1 MLRLFFAL
9 QRVYNQAMI
18 EQKKKRLFT
27 MDIKNYDPQDTVF
40 QRPSMRAIVCMDAE
54 RLLMVYST
62 KKKYYKFP
70 GGGKKAKET
79 AEETLQR
86 EVKEETGAL
95 LDPQTIHF
103 YGTALCRQR
112 SEIQEHTIFEQ
123 ENSYYTASL
132 LSRSLGEQEL
142 DAYEAEDGFMPRF
155 ATLAEAIETN
165 KKCTDLNDMDLG
177 RIERDTRVLEI
188 LGNQEQVPSIAMAEF
203 LVREAEKRNP
213 GPWTAHS
220 FNTAKCAQE
229 IALKHPAMDPEKAYV
244 MGLLHDIGRREGI
257 TGLAH
262 VWDGYTYLKELGYDS
277 CARIALTHSFCLKDL
292 KEYVG
297 KFDVSQACQN
307 EMQQMLDSMVYDD
320 YDRLIQLCDAMAM
333 ADKITTVE
341 ERMSDVKRRYG
352 SYPQEKWD
360 KNLELR
366 DYFLS
371 ASGKI
376 A

>member
-1 MLRLFFAL
+1 MT
-9 QRVYNQAMI
+9 N
-18 EQKKKRLFT
+18 QKKNCLFT
-27 MDIKNYDPQDTVF
+27 MDIKNYDPQDRVF
-40 QRPSMRAIVCMDAE
+40 QRPSMRAIVFIDAE
-54 RLLMVYST
+54 HLLMVYST

-70 GGGKKAKET
+70 GGGAKDKET

-86 EVKEETGAL
+86 EVKEETGAI
-95 LDPQTIHF
+95 LDPQTIHY
-103 YGTALCRQR
+103 YGTALRRQR

-132 LSRSLGEQEL
+132 LSRSFGEQDL
-142 DAYEAEDGFMPRF
+142 DTYEAEDGFLPRSVT
-155 ATLAEAIETN
+155 AAEAVKTN
-165 KKCTDLNDMDLG
+165 KKCTALNDMDLG
-177 RIERDTRVLEI
+177 MIERDTRVLEI

-203 LVREAEKRNP
+203 LVREAGKRNP

-220 FNTAKCAQE
+220 FNTAKCAQK
-229 IALKHPAMDPEKAYV
+229 IALKHPALDPEKAYV

-257 TGLAH
+257 SGLAH

-277 CARIALTHSFCLKDL
+277 CARIALTHSFCLKKL
-292 KEYVG
+292 TEYVG

-307 EMQQMLDSMVYDD
+307 EMQQMLDSIVYDD

-341 ERMSDVKRRYG
+341 ERMNDVKRRYG